1 MRETINCIDSG
12 TEYCPCHLAESNEC
26 IMCSQLQGKCFC
38 DCLHW
43 NGVCIYQDF
52 KSNKSKAKEE
62 RKTYNCLV
70 IKKEIYDNDLLLIE
84 FEVPHKLAIDLVK
97 PGSYIFIRTNENIYF
112 DVPISILESDIE
124 KNTIAIMIEIRGIK
138 TKKLLEIEKG
148 GEITIRGPYWN
159 GVFGLKE
166 IDKQKNNKVLVI
178 ARGIG
183 LAPMMPVV
191 RKLSQNNNEL
201 NLILDKA
208 GYKEKYIE
216 NYLEDYK
223 YNLIEKKV
231 LDKGDLSEEV
241 KVLIKEFVKDKGVK
255 YIHLAGADILTVK
268 VIEYLEEI
276 NEQEVLLSCCNN
288 TKMCC
293 GEGIC
298 GSCTVRFSGRRVK
311 RLCKLQADPRSIFEG
326 RRLI

>member
-26 IMCSQLQGKCFC
+26 IMCSQLQGQCFC

-62 RKTYNCLV
+62 RKTYTCLV
-70 IKKEIYDNDLLLIE
+70 IKKEVYENDLLLIE

-166 IDKQKNNKVLVI
+166 INKQRGNKVLVI

-191 RKLSQNNNEL
+191 RKLSQNDNEL

-208 GYKEKYIE
+208 QYKEDYIKD
-216 NYLEDYK
+216 YLQDYNC
-223 YNLIEKKV
+223 NLLEKKV
-231 LDKGDLSEEV
+231 LDKGSLSEEV
-241 KVLIKEFVKDKGVK
+241 KALIKEFIKEKGVK

-268 VIEYLEEI
+268 VIEYLDEI
-276 NEQEVLLSCCNN
+276 NEQEVSLSCCNN

>member
-26 IMCSQLQGKCFC
+26 IMCSQLQGQCFC

-62 RKTYNCLV
+62 RKTYTCLV
-70 IKKEIYDNDLLLIE
+70 IKKEVYENDLLLIE

-166 IDKQKNNKVLVI
+166 INKQRGNKVLVI

-191 RKLSQNNNEL
+191 RKLSQNDNEL

-208 GYKEKYIE
+208 QYKEDYIKD
-216 NYLEDYK
+216 YLQDYNC
-223 YNLIEKKV
+223 NLLEKKV
-231 LDKGDLSEEV
+231 LDKGSLSEEV
-241 KVLIKEFVKDKGVK
+241 KVLIKEFIKEKGVK

-268 VIEYLEEI
+268 VIEYLDEI
-276 NEQEVLLSCCNN
+276 NEQEVSLSCCNN

>member
-26 IMCSQLQGKCFC
+26 IMCSQLQGQCFC

-43 NGVCIYQDF
+43 NGVCIYHDF

-70 IKKEIYDNDLLLIE
+70 TKKEIYGEDLLLIE

-97 PGSYIFIRTNENIYF
+97 PGSYVFIRTNENIYF

-124 KNTIAIMIEIRGIK
+124 KNIIAIMIEIRGIK

-166 IDKQKNNKVLVI
+166 INKQKGNKVLII

-191 RKLSQNNNEL
+191 RKLNQNDNEL
-201 NLILDKA
+201 NLILDRS
-208 GYKEKYIE
+208 GYKEDYIKD
-216 NYLEDYK
+216 YLKDYEC
-223 YNLIEKKV
+223 NLIDRKV
-231 LDKGDLSEEV
+231 IDKGDLSEEV
-241 KVLIKEFVKDKGVK
+241 KVLIKEFVKEKGVR

-268 VIEYLEEI
+268 VIEYLDEI
-276 NEQEVLLSCCNN
+276 NERDVLLSCCNN

-311 RLCKLQADPRSIFEG
+311 RLCKLQTDPRSIFEG